1 MKSCGIRQCIAR
13 CLRTSLPLLLIGAVL
28 LLCGC
33 GSGEPEKVT
42 GTVTI
47 KITSGGDTVTAGAVQ
62 LVAPGEGK
70 GAFGQLNE
78 QGVVQLENV
87 ETGDYTVTVVPPA
100 PLDPDPENPSPPA
113 DHSNI
118 PAAVRDQTTSP
129 LKATVSEGNNDFTFD
144 LMQ

>member
-1 MKSCGIRQCIAR
+1 MRNTVAADGVSRFLQI
-13 CLRTSLPLLLIGAVL
+13 LLLLQLAGAAL
-28 LLCGC
+28 LASGC
-33 GSGEPEKVT
+33 GSGEPVKLT
-42 GTVTI
+42 GTVTV